1 MPKMSVEN
9 IAKIPKTG
17 ESFVVVLTH
26 KVDY

>member
-17 ESFVVVLTH
+17 KSFVVVLKH

>member
-17 ESFVVVLTH
+17 KSFVVVLKY

>member
-17 ESFVVVLTH
+17 ESFVVALTH
-26 KVDY
+26 KVDN

>member
-17 ESFVVVLTH
+17 KSFVVGLTH